1 MTQPQGEFSP
11 KCKYCHLEVLWG
23 PGMMMVENSDGKGFI
38 THEECYQQSTEDE
51 GYVERLHKSLE
62 ELDEDSED

>member
-1 MTQPQGEFSP
+1 
-11 KCKYCHLEVLWG
+11 
-23 PGMMMVENSDGKGFI
+23 MMMVENSDGEGFI